1 MNIINSNK
9 MSEIIKQYSN
19 YSFSSNYNLYEGIFD
34 IKTPVN
40 QKVTYYEP
48 NDNSGNQNTKNNTS
62 SIDEK
67 AQKEDSTAQNSIK
80 INEITKEETYEQM
93 PQPRIVNIVS
103 MFDLGCDLNL
113 REIALKCSNSEYN
126 PQRINAVIMRKK
138 NPKTAAL
145 IFQTGKIICLGAHDE
160 ESSRRA
166 ARLYASNIYSLGYR
180 AVFRNFQIINIVATC
195 DVNFWVK
202 LSQLNADLANRLSK
216 IHQEQRV
223 CYDPENFP
231 GVIYH
236 MGNPKLCILIF
247 KSGKINFVGAKKRE
261 DIFKALQN
269 IFPLVKKYKNEIIT
283 KEFNNIPKSIN
294 NIE

>member
-9 MSEIIKQYSN
+9 MVDIINQFSN
-19 YSFSSNYNLYEGIFD
+19 YSFSSNHNQYEGMIDF
-34 IKTPVN
+34 KTPVN
-40 QKVTYYEP
+40 KLITYYKP
-48 NDNSGNQNTKNNTS
+48 GNINDNLENQQTKDNSNNLNENTKN
-62 SIDEK
+62 
-67 AQKEDSTAQNSIK
+67 EDSTIK
-80 INEITKEETYEQM
+80 MNEITKDEKIGQM
-93 PQPRIVNIVS
+93 PQPRIVNVVS
-103 MFDLGCDLNL
+103 MVDLGCDLNL
-113 REIALKCSNSEYN
+113 REIALKCSNAEYN

-138 NPKTAAL
+138 DPKTAAL

-236 MGNPKLCILIF
+236 MANPKLCILIF

-283 KEFNNIPKSIN
+283 KEFNDIPKSIN

>member
-1 MNIINSNK
+1 M
-9 MSEIIKQYSN
+9 
-19 YSFSSNYNLYEGIFD
+19 
-34 IKTPVN
+34 
-40 QKVTYYEP
+40 
-48 NDNSGNQNTKNNTS
+48 
-62 SIDEK
+62 
-67 AQKEDSTAQNSIK
+67 
-80 INEITKEETYEQM
+80 NEITKDEKIGQM
-93 PQPRIVNIVS
+93 PQPRIVNVVS
-103 MFDLGCDLNL
+103 MVDLGCDLNL
-113 REIALKCSNSEYN
+113 REIALKCSNAEYN

-138 NPKTAAL
+138 DPKTAAL